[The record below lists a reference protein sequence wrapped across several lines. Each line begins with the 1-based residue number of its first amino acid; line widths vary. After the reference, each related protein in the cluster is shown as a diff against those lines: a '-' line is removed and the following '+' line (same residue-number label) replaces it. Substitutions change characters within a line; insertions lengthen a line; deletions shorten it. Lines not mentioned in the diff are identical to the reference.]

1 MDHGTSLMVPCY
13 ADINSHVSRRTSADK
28 CSVPLVAEALDS
40 KSLINSL
47 ATSHPELELMSY
59 KYTKARPDF
68 EGIHPPLNRSTCLD

>member
-1 MDHGTSLMVPCY
+1 M
-13 ADINSHVSRRTSADK
+13 
-28 CSVPLVAEALDS
+28 VAEALDS